1 MENVLTVPDCNST
14 HIKPNSLDISGG
26 SSGTMTGMVD
36 PPVPVKRKALSYSEA
51 LQRAMTGDVGD
62 NILEVLRFEHAQAQL
77 DIAQQDLLVE
87 IKINLG
93 VALLL
98 RGGTYRMHQTAL
110 HIMSRRWSSSQQ
122 CWRCNQAILRPPATS
137 KLHEGTSCCGQTSSL
152 QTHSTPN
159 LKAWQSLFCL
169 LRFAFSMR
177 TVTVWVRH

>member
-1 MENVLTVPDCNST
+1 MLTVPDCNST

-93 VALLL
+93 VALLQ
-98 RGGTYRMHQTAL
+98 RGNISHAPDCFAYYEQALELFTAVL
-110 HIMSRRWSSSQQ
+110 ALQPGHSQ
-122 CWRCNQAILRPPATS
+122 AAS
-137 KLHEGTSCCGQTSSL
+137 
-152 QTHSTPN
+152 N
-159 LKAWQSLFCL
+159 LKAARGNIL
-169 LRFAFSMR
+169 LR
-177 TVTVWVRH
+177 TNELVTDA